1 MRVIVCENYEEMSV
15 RAARIVAGQ
24 IHVKPNCV
32 LGLATGSTPVGMY
45 KKLIEMNKDGEI
57 DFSEVCSF
65 NLDEYYPIKKDNRQ
79 SYQYFMNE
87 NLFNHI
93 NIDRNN
99 THIPNGEA
107 EDPKAECKM
116 YEKLIKQYGG
126 IDLQIL
132 GIGQNGHIGFNEPDA
147 CLNSYTHLTD
157 LTESTLEANSRFFN
171 EDEVIPTQALT
182 MGISSILNAK
192 KIILLAS
199 GAAKHRVVTEL
210 MNDTIN
216 TAFPASM
223 LKTHPDV
230 VLICDKD
237 AFSGASLGVD
247 IGGTNI
253 KFAVVDDGHVVY
265 KSIIKTADTC
275 EQIVDDI
282 VNKCE
287 KLRDNYHIKTVGIGT
302 PGIVKN
308 GKVTAINLPFNE
320 TPLAKLIKKRIDL
333 PVNMDNDANC
343 AALGEVTFGSAV
355 DCDNIVL
362 VTLGTGIG
370 GGIVMDKRICRGKN
384 SMGEIGHIVVQA
396 EGGIPCPCGL
406 CGCWEQYASATA
418 LIREATNAAKE
429 NQGSV
434 LYELYTKNYNEMNG
448 ELIFEA
454 MDKNCTVAKE
464 VFDRYINYL
473 AVGIQSIV
481 NVFGP
486 DAIILAGGITQQ
498 GDKLIAPLKQK
509 LPSDVRIEISK
520 LQSDAGSLGAAV
532 L

>member
-15 RAARIVAGQ
+15 KAARIVAGQ
-24 IHVKPNCV
+24 INVKPNCV

-45 KKLIEMNKDGEI
+45 KKLIEMNKNGEI
-57 DFSEVCSF
+57 DFSEVCTF

-79 SYQYFMNE
+79 SYQYFMNQ
-87 NLFNHI
+87 NLFDHI
-93 NIDRNN
+93 NIDKQN
-99 THIPNGEA
+99 TYIPNGEA
-107 EDPKAECKM
+107 KDPNVECNM
-116 YEKLIKQYGG
+116 YEKLIKKRGG

-132 GIGQNGHIGFNEPDA
+132 GIGQNGHIGFNEPNA
-147 CLNSYTHLTD
+147 HLNSYTHLTN
-157 LTESTLEANSRFFN
+157 LTESTIDANSRFFS
-171 EDEVIPTQALT
+171 EDEVMPTQALT

-216 TAFPASM
+216 TSCPASM
-223 LKTHPDV
+223 LKIHSDV

-253 KFAVVDDGHVVY
+253 KFAVVDDGHIVY

-287 KLRDNYHIKTVGIGT
+287 KLRDNYYIKTVGIGT
-302 PGIVKN
+302 PGSIKN
-308 GKVTAINLPFNE
+308 GKVTASNLPFND
-320 TPLAKLIKKRIDL
+320 TPLAKLIRQRIDL
-333 PVNMDNDANC
+333 PVNIDNDANC
-343 AALGEVTFGSAV
+343 AALGEVTFGGAT

-362 VTLGTGIG
+362 ITLGTGIG
-370 GGIVMDKRICRGKN
+370 GGIVIDRHICRGNN
-384 SMGEIGHIVVQA
+384 SMGEIGHMIVQT

-406 CGCWEQYASATA
+406 TGCWEQYASATA
-418 LIREATNAAKE
+418 LMREGARAAKLNE
-429 NQGSV
+429 GSV
-434 LYELYTKNYNEMNG
+434 LNQLYVGNFNVMTCEI
-448 ELIFEA
+448 IFEA
-454 MDKNCTVAKE
+454 MDAGCPVAKD
-464 VFDRYINYL
+464 VFDKYIKYL
-473 AVGIQSIV
+473 AVGIQSVV

-486 DAIILAGGITQQ
+486 DVIVLAGGITQQ
-498 GDKLIAPLKQK
+498 GDKLIAPLRAK
-509 LPSDVRIEISK
+509 LPSDIRIEISK
-520 LQSDAGSLGAAV
+520 LQSDAGALGAAV

>member
-1 MRVIVCENYEEMSV
+1 MRVIVCENYEELSV
-15 RAARIVAGQ
+15 KAARIVAGQ

-45 KKLIEMNKDGEI
+45 KKLIEMNVSGEI
-57 DFSEVCSF
+57 DFSEVTSF

-93 NIDRNN
+93 NIDKEN
-99 THIPNGEA
+99 TPIPNGEA
-107 EDPKAECKM
+107 EDSIAECKL
-116 YEKLIKQYGG
+116 YEKSIKQHGG

-147 CLNSYTHLTD
+147 CLNSFTHLTN
-157 LTESTLEANSRFFN
+157 LTESTLEANSRFFTDN
-171 EDEVIPTQALT
+171 EVIPTQALT

-199 GAAKHRVVTEL
+199 GASKHRVVTEL

-216 TAFPASM
+216 TNFPASM

-230 VLICDKD
+230 VLICDKE

-253 KFAVVDDGHVVY
+253 KFAVVDDGDVVY

-275 EQIVDDI
+275 EKIVDDI
-282 VNKCE
+282 VKKFE
-287 KLRDNYHIKTVGIGT
+287 RLKKNYHIKTVGIGT
-302 PGIVKN
+302 PGIIKN
-308 GKVTAINLPFNE
+308 GKVTAINLPFDE

-333 PVNMDNDANC
+333 PVNLDNDANC

-362 VTLGTGIG
+362 VTLGTGVG

-384 SMGEIGHIVVQA
+384 SMGEIGHIVVQT
-396 EGGIPCPCGL
+396 EGGLPCPCGL
-406 CGCWEQYASATA
+406 SGCWEQYASATA
-418 LIREATNAAKE
+418 LIREATVAAKS
-429 NQGSV
+429 NPDSV
-434 LYELYTKNYNEMNG
+434 LAKLYEGNFEEMTG
-448 ELIFEA
+448 ELIFDA
-454 MDKNCTVAKE
+454 LDSGCPVAKE
-464 VFDRYINYL
+464 VFDQYIKYL
-473 AVGIQSIV
+473 AVGIRSIV

-486 DAIILAGGITQQ
+486 DAIVLAGGITKQ
-498 GDKLIAPLKQK
+498 GEKLINPLKQL
-509 LPSDVRIEISK
+509 LPADIRIEISN
-520 LQSDAGSLGAAV
+520 LQSDAGALGAAV

>member
-1 MRVIVCENYEEMSV
+1 MRVIVCENYEELSV
-15 RAARIVAGQ
+15 KAARIVAGQ

-45 KKLIEMNKDGEI
+45 KKLIEMNTSGEI
-57 DFSEVCSF
+57 DFSEVSSF
-65 NLDEYYPIKKDNRQ
+65 NLDEYYPIKKDNHQ

-93 NIDRNN
+93 NIDKEN

-107 EDPKAECKM
+107 EDPIAECKM
-116 YEKLIKQYGG
+116 YEKSIKQHGG

-147 CLNSYTHLTD
+147 CLNSFTHLTN
-157 LTESTLEANSRFFN
+157 LTESTLEANSRFFT
-171 EDEVIPTQALT
+171 EDEVMPTQALT

-199 GAAKHRVVTEL
+199 GASKHRVVTEL

-216 TAFPASM
+216 TNFPASM

-230 VLICDKD
+230 VLICDKE

-253 KFAVVDDGHVVY
+253 KFAVVDDGDVVY

-275 EQIVDDI
+275 EKIVDDI
-282 VNKCE
+282 VKKFE
-287 KLRDNYHIKTVGIGT
+287 RLKKNYHIKTVGIGT
-302 PGIVKN
+302 PGIIKN
-308 GKVTAINLPFNE
+308 GKVTAINLPFDE

-333 PVNMDNDANC
+333 PVNVDNDANC
-343 AALGEVTFGSAV
+343 AALGEVTFGSAI

-362 VTLGTGIG
+362 VTLGTGVG
-370 GGIVMDKRICRGKN
+370 GGIVMDRRICRGKN
-384 SMGEIGHIVVQA
+384 SMGEIGHIVVQTD
-396 EGGIPCPCGL
+396 GGLPCPCGL
-406 CGCWEQYASATA
+406 SGCWEQYASATA
-418 LIREATNAAKE
+418 LIREATAAAKS
-429 NQGSV
+429 NPDSILSK
-434 LYELYTKNYNEMNG
+434 LYEGNFEEMTG

-454 MDKNCTVAKE
+454 LDSDCPVAKE
-464 VFDRYINYL
+464 VFDKYIKYL
-473 AVGIQSIV
+473 AVGIRSIV

-486 DAIILAGGITQQ
+486 DAIVLAGGITKQ
-498 GDKLIAPLKQK
+498 GDKLITPLKQL
-509 LPSDVRIEISK
+509 LPDDVRIEISN
-520 LQSDAGSLGAAV
+520 LQSDAGALGAAV

>member
-1 MRVIVCENYEEMSV
+1 MRVIVCENYEELSI

-45 KKLIEMNKDGEI
+45 KKLIEMNENGEI
-57 DFSEVCSF
+57 DFSEVTSF
-65 NLDEYYPIKKDNRQ
+65 NLDEYYPIKKDNCQ

-93 NIDRNN
+93 NIDKEN

-107 EDPKAECKM
+107 EDPVAECKA
-116 YEKLIKQYGG
+116 YDKTIKQHGG

-147 CLNSYTHLTD
+147 YLNSFTHLTD
-157 LTESTLEANSRFFN
+157 LTESTLEANSRFFG
-171 EDEVIPTQALT
+171 EDEVMPTQALT

-216 TAFPASM
+216 TSFPASM

-230 VLICDKD
+230 VLICDKE

-253 KFAVVDDGHVVY
+253 KFAVVDDGKVVY

-275 EQIVDDI
+275 EKIVDDI
-282 VNKCE
+282 VKKFE
-287 KLRDNYHIKTVGIGT
+287 RLRKNYHIKTVGIGT
-302 PGIVKN
+302 PGVIKN
-308 GKVTAINLPFNE
+308 GKVTAINLPFDE
-320 TPLAKLIKKRIDL
+320 TPLAKLVKNRIDL
-333 PVNMDNDANC
+333 PVNLDNDANC

-370 GGIVMDKRICRGKN
+370 GGIVMNKRICRGNN

-396 EGGIPCPCGL
+396 DGGIPCPCGL
-406 CGCWEQYASATA
+406 SGCWEQYASATA
-418 LIREATNAAKE
+418 LIREATKAATE
-429 NQGSV
+429 NQNSI
-434 LYELYTKNYNEMNG
+434 LYQLYSNNFYELNG

-454 MDKNCTVAKE
+454 IDKGCPVAKQ
-464 VFDRYINYL
+464 VFDKYINYL

-498 GDKLIAPLKQK
+498 GDKLVKPLKKK
-509 LPSDVRIEISK
+509 LPDGVRIEISN
-520 LQSDAGSLGAAV
+520 LQSDAGALGAAV